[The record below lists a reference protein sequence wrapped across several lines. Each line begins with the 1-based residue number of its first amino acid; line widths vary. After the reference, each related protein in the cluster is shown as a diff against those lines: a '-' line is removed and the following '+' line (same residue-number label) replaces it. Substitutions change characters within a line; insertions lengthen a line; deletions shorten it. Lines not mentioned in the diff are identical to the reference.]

1 MPKLNILSISELDNF
16 FELDDDIIFFI
27 GFLEIALKSITK

>member
-1 MPKLNILSISELDNF
+1 MPKLNILSISKLDNF
-16 FELDDDIIFFI
+16 FELDDDIIFI